1 MDVNPCTDFNSFIRK
16 ADEWISQNKTTWN
29 VREVSSSPRESDL
42 MTFFLNNQRFL
53 SANRSFEAN
62 EQLHSIFNRI
72 GKECPPELA
81 TKIKRLINQKGSE
94 VKELEMPKNL
104 SPTEH
109 KEASLMEDEVLK
121 FDQALMEQFTLTPLE
136 NESEISFSPE
146 WTEES
151 AQALLFKLNNRR
163 ANLAQLG
170 LGDAGVLVSFTESFG
185 RELQI
190 INLKEVHGV
199 TDDLLE
205 TLTANCPEAQE
216 IQIKQAA
223 ISDLT
228 LFSIASTLVKIKKL
242 TFEECPLLTDTG
254 LAYIKNSKSLEE
266 LSFINCEGITAE
278 AISEYIDDVQLKHL
292 RFVNED

>member
-1 MDVNPCTDFNSFIRK
+1 MDVNSCADFNSFIRK
-16 ADEWISQNKTTWN
+16 ADEWISQTKAKRNA
-29 VREVSSSPRESDL
+29 REVSSSSRESDL

-72 GKECPPELA
+72 SKECPPELA

-94 VKELEMPKNL
+94 VKELEMLKKPLPKEYN
-104 SPTEH
+104 
-109 KEASLMEDEVLK
+109 EASLLEDEVVK
-121 FDQALMEQFTLTPLE
+121 FDEALAQQFTLTPLE
-136 NESEISFSPE
+136 NESEMSLITG

-170 LGDAGVLVSFTESFG
+170 LGAAGVLESFTKSFG

-190 INLKEVHGV
+190 INLKEVKGV
-199 TDDLLE
+199 TDNLLE
-205 TLTANCPEAQE
+205 TLTTHCPEAQE
-216 IQIKQAA
+216 IQIKQAP

-228 LFSIASTLVKIKKL
+228 LFSIASSLMKIKKL

-254 LAYIKNSKSLEE
+254 LAYIKNSHSLED
-266 LSFINCEGITAE
+266 LSFINCEGITLE
-278 AISEYIDDVQLKHL
+278 AIAEYMEDVQLKHL
-292 RFVNED
+292 RFVNEN